1 MGQGVNQKF
10 ILGFMAKQGE
20 EEENNINNIMIII
33 LINIINNNNLLPCGN
48 RLELET

>member
-10 ILGFMAKQGE
+10 ILGFMAKRGE
-20 EEENNINNIMIII
+20 EDRMTR
-33 LINIINNNNLLPCGN
+33 GN

>member
-20 EEENNINNIMIII
+20 EEENNINNDNN
-33 LINIINNNNLLPCGN
+33 IN
-48 RLELET
+48 